1 MIDKVKSFFNAKYLS
16 WLDRRLKSTD
26 SIVLT
31 QKRIFIF
38 PGQVGLF
45 YILLVV
51 LLFVTAVNYQNNLLF
66 SFSCLLVAIFVSAIA
81 FTYQNL
87 SGLKIIA
94 GKCDSVF
101 EGELANF
108 EVKLSTHKGV
118 AKEGIVLGFSRDS
131 GFQVDQISSEVISK
145 LSFKAG
151 KRGLMSVPRFTLFS
165 HYPLGLIRC
174 WTWVNL
180 DYDAVVYPKPT
191 FLPFKKSV
199 ALEGDEADDEEVDT
213 LVKGQSA
220 DDFYGFKSYQKGDSL
235 KHIAWRQYAKTSQ
248 LLTKEFS
255 SYEGVSRWLDWHSL
269 AGSSDEARLRILCG
283 WVLTA
288 DSASDEYGLIL
299 PGEIVELN
307 SGERHKFRCLK
318 ALALYNVKQPSRM
331 TPSEESVR
339 FGGKIAK

>member
-1 MIDKVKSFFNAKYLS
+1 MIDKLKGYINSKYLS
-16 WLDRRLKSTD
+16 WLDRRLKATD

-38 PGQVGLF
+38 PGRIGLF

-81 FTYQNL
+81 YTYQNL
-87 SGLKIIA
+87 SGLKITA
-94 GKCDSVF
+94 GKCNSVF

-108 EVKLSTHKGV
+108 EVKLSSNKGA
-118 AKEGIVLGFSRDS
+118 AKEGVVLGFSRDS
-131 GFQVDQISSEVISK
+131 DFQVDQISSEIVSK
-145 LSFKAG
+145 LSFKTG
-151 KRGLMSVPRFTLFS
+151 KRGLVSVPRFTLFS

-174 WTWVNL
+174 WTWVTL

-191 FLPFKKSV
+191 FIPFKKSV
-199 ALEGDEADDEEVDT
+199 AFEGDDLDDEEVDT
-213 LVKGQSA
+213 LIKGQSA

-255 SYEGVSRWLDWHSL
+255 SFEGVSRWLDWHSL

-288 DSASDEYGLIL
+288 DSSSDEYGLIL
-299 PGEIVELN
+299 PGEIIELN
-307 SGERHKFRCLK
+307 SGEVHKHQCLR
-318 ALALYNVKQPSRM
+318 ALALYGVELPSRM
-331 TPSEESVR
+331 KTVQV
-339 FGGKIAK
+339 